1 MTTVYDNF
9 QELLGTM
16 STKLEELEGQLD
28 EAKTH
33 ANYANSEADS
43 ACDQANEARQ
53 SAENAVTEIEAA
65 EARHSDLYA
74 VFTDLCAELDVLR
87 RLGGD
92 TQSPEQ
98 VTGLEADIR
107 KHKANVVM
115 LKKKGKSPSDIAT
128 NLGISTILVDQ
139 ILRRLAAA

>member
-16 STKLEELEGQLD
+16 STKLEELEAQLD

-92 TQSPEQ
+92 AQSPEQ